1 MPHTFSDNKKI
12 YSVDM
17 MLAYTNLFMPKYK
30 KIKINILIDT
40 LDYKDWRS
48 SDYDNLD
55 YYSPKQVLENPNKY
69 KSEIKRIKRSKLK
82 YPIIINNNNIV
93 IDDYFKTNKIL

>member
-40 LDYKDWRS
+40 LDYKGWS
-48 SDYDNLD
+48 NKTTSHDNLD

-69 KSEIKRIKRSKLK
+69 KSEIKRK
-82 YPIIINNNNIV
+82 
-93 IDDYFKTNKIL
+93 D